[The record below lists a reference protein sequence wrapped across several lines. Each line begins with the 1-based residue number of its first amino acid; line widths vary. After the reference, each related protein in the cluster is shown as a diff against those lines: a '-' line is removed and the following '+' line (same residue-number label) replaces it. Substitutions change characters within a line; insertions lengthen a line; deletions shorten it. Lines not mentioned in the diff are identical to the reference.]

1 MKCPVCSAELPA
13 TAKFCGSCGTTIS
26 SPPPQ
31 DYSSP
36 PPSPSGPPYG
46 NPSGPSYGGFSPPS
60 YGMSQPTSGATK
72 YKALRTI
79 ANLYKILAFV
89 LGGIL
94 VIGALI
100 IMVSGAASST
110 GSFGGP
116 SMLAGGFIGGL
127 IMLIYAGLVFVGL
140 YGFGEFI
147 YLFLD
152 IEENTRKTNEL
163 LSKR

>member
-13 TAKFCGSCGTTIS
+13 TAKFCGSCGTTIT

-31 DYSSP
+31 DFSSP
-36 PPSPSGPPYG
+36 PSNPYA
-46 NPSGPSYGGFSPPS
+46 NPSGPSYGNFPPPS
-60 YGMSQPTSGATK
+60 YGVSQPPAGAAK

-100 IMVSGAASST
+100 VMASGAVSST
-110 GSFGGP
+110 SSLGGP
-116 SMLAGGFIGGL
+116 SMLAGGFVGGL

-152 IEENTRKTNEL
+152 IEENTRKTNDL
-163 LSKR
+163 LSRK

>member
-1 MKCPVCSAELPA
+1 MKCPVCSAELPS
-13 TAKFCGSCGTTIS
+13 TAKFCGSCGTTIT

-31 DYSSP
+31 DYST
-36 PPSPSGPPYG
+36 PPSSPYA
-46 NPSGPSYGGFSPPS
+46 NPSGPSYGSFPPPN
-60 YGMSQPTSGATK
+60 YGVNQPPAAGGK

-110 GSFGGP
+110 SSYGGP

-140 YGFGEFI
+140 YGLGEFI

-163 LSKR
+163 LSKK

>member
-1 MKCPVCSAELPA
+1 MKCPVCSADLPS
-13 TAKFCGSCGTTIS
+13 TAKFCGSCGTTIT

-36 PPSPSGPPYG
+36 PQSPYAT
-46 NPSGPSYGGFSPPS
+46 PSGPSYGNFPPPN
-60 YGMSQPTSGATK
+60 YGVNQPPAVGAK

-100 IMVSGAASST
+100 IMASGAASST
-110 GSFGGP
+110 GSLGGP

-163 LSKR
+163 LSRK

>member
-13 TAKFCGSCGTTIS
+13 TAKFCGSCGTTIT

-31 DYSSP
+31 DFSSP
-36 PPSPSGPPYG
+36 PSNPYA
-46 NPSGPSYGGFSPPS
+46 NPSGPSYGNFPPPS
-60 YGMSQPTSGATK
+60 YGVSQPPAGAAK

-100 IMVSGAASST
+100 IMASGAVSST
-110 GSFGGP
+110 SSLGGP
-116 SMLAGGFIGGL
+116 SMLAGGFVGGL

-152 IEENTRKTNEL
+152 IEENTRKTNDL
-163 LSKR
+163 LSRK